1 MSVMLLIYGCYIVC
15 LDSDVSTRDHTGH
28 VRSNMNTCQTRAKFI

>member
-15 LDSDVSTRDHTGH
+15 LDSDVSTRDHTWPRQTQH
-28 VRSNMNTCQTRAKFI
+28 EYVSTRAKFI